1 MEQKIHKM
9 RLQSVGVSHIKK
21 IQNRT
26 EKLFMYMKESWKS
39 PTERVL
45 SGKRGNKLNQVKKL
59 VLKYDFK

>member
-1 MEQKIHKM
+1 
-9 RLQSVGVSHIKK
+9 
-21 IQNRT
+21 
-26 EKLFMYMKESWKS
+26 MKESRKS